1 VSVPARVAVIPLP
14 NGREHRFA
22 VAAIGV
28 LVAVACLG
36 RYGFSGRGMIGAFFA
51 VVLVLIAAIDLE
63 RRIIPNRIVLPA
75 IAVVLV
81 AQLAIYP
88 GQALEWILAAVGA
101 GLFFLVPMLFYPA
114 GMGFGDVKL
123 AVLLGA
129 GLGMAVMGALLI
141 GLLAAFACAVVIL
154 ARRGSAGRKTAIPF
168 GPFLAFG
175 ALVALLF
182 F

>member
-1 VSVPARVAVIPLP
+1 
-14 NGREHRFA
+14 
-22 VAAIGV
+22 
-28 LVAVACLG
+28 
-36 RYGFSGRGMIGAFFA
+36 M
-51 VVLVLIAAIDLE
+51 LI
-63 RRIIPNRIVLPA
+63 
-75 IAVVLV
+75 
-81 AQLAIYP
+81 
-88 GQALEWILAAVGA
+88 
-101 GLFFLVPMLFYPA
+101 YPA

-129 GLGMAVMGALLI
+129 GLGLTVMGALLI

-154 ARRGSAGRKTAIPF
+154 VRKGSAGRKTAIPF